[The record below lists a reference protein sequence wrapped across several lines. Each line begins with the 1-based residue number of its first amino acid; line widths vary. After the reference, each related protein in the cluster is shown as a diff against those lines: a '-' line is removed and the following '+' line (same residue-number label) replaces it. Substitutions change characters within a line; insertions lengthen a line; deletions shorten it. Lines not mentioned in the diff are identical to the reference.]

1 MQFQTIIFW
10 VFVFIVFIIY
20 WNIPGKYR
28 WIVLLLSG
36 YLFYASWDIKYTLIL
51 AGVTLLT
58 YFFSRIL
65 EKKNGRSR
73 KIFLYGYIFAEV
85 SVLFIFKY
93 INFFSEILAKLGKL
107 VGIDITEKVM
117 DIILPIGISFYIF
130 QTIGYILD
138 IYYRRISSEKHIG
151 YLATSIAFFPILLA
165 GPIERIPNLVSELK
179 QKKFF
184 SYEIAYDGFQRILIG
199 LMKKMIIADGI
210 AMLFVDPVY
219 NNPEMYYGFPMTIT
233 ILLYSVEIYC
243 DFAGYSDLAIGI
255 SKLFG
260 ISICENFRQP
270 YFSDSITKF
279 WKRWH
284 ISLTSWFRDYIYIP
298 LGGNRVSTIK
308 NMRNIFG
315 VYILSGLW
323 HGANW
328 TFLIWGGLNGLIQI
342 IEKILGKKK
351 DIRVPSAIKYVFTYL
366 IISITWVFFR
376 ADSLDKAI
384 LLIYHSMDGVWNI
397 VNYLSSGVEFICTSR
412 IQIGIIVV
420 YSILLL
426 VIDICNEKKL
436 KISIPGWSLTLLLA
450 LGIAYYSKYGIDSR
464 AFIYFAF

>member
-1 MQFQTIIFW
+1 
-10 VFVFIVFIIY
+10 
-20 WNIPGKYR
+20 
-28 WIVLLLSG
+28 
-36 YLFYASWDIKYTLIL
+36 
-51 AGVTLLT
+51 
-58 YFFSRIL
+58 
-65 EKKNGRSR
+65 
-73 KIFLYGYIFAEV
+73 
-85 SVLFIFKY
+85 
-93 INFFSEILAKLGKL
+93 
-107 VGIDITEKVM
+107 
-117 DIILPIGISFYIF
+117 
-130 QTIGYILD
+130 
-138 IYYRRISSEKHIG
+138 
-151 YLATSIAFFPILLA
+151 
-165 GPIERIPNLVSELK
+165 
-179 QKKFF
+179 
-184 SYEIAYDGFQRILIG
+184 
-199 LMKKMIIADGI
+199 MKKMIIADGI

-315 VYILSGLW
+315 IYILSGLW

-351 DIRVPSAIKYVFTYL
+351 SIRVPSAIKYVFTYL

-384 LLIYHSMDGVWNI
+384 LLIHHCMDGVRNI
-397 VNYLSSGVEFICTSR
+397 VNYLSSGVEFICASR

-436 KISIPGWSLTLLLA
+436 KISIPGWSLTLLLT

>member
-1 MQFQTIIFW
+1 M
-10 VFVFIVFIIY
+10 
-20 WNIPGKYR
+20 
-28 WIVLLLSG
+28 
-36 YLFYASWDIKYTLIL
+36 
-51 AGVTLLT
+51 
-58 YFFSRIL
+58 
-65 EKKNGRSR
+65 
-73 KIFLYGYIFAEV
+73 
-85 SVLFIFKY
+85 
-93 INFFSEILAKLGKL
+93 
-107 VGIDITEKVM
+107 
-117 DIILPIGISFYIF
+117 
-130 QTIGYILD
+130 
-138 IYYRRISSEKHIG
+138 
-151 YLATSIAFFPILLA
+151 
-165 GPIERIPNLVSELK
+165 
-179 QKKFF
+179 
-184 SYEIAYDGFQRILIG
+184 
-199 LMKKMIIADGI
+199 
-210 AMLFVDPVY
+210 
-219 NNPEMYYGFPMTIT
+219 
-233 ILLYSVEIYC
+233 
-243 DFAGYSDLAIGI
+243 
-255 SKLFG
+255 
-260 ISICENFRQP
+260 
-270 YFSDSITKF
+270 
-279 WKRWH
+279 
-284 ISLTSWFRDYIYIP
+284 
-298 LGGNRVSTIK
+298 
-308 NMRNIFG
+308 G

-351 DIRVPSAIKYVFTYL
+351 NIRVPSAIKCVFTYL